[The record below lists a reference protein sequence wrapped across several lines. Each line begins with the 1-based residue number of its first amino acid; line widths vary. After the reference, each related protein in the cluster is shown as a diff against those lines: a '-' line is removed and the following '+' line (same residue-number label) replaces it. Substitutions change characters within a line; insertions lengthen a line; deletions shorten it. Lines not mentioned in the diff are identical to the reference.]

1 MQIKKSIS
9 FKDNLHYK
17 IFSLLNTNISSWGL
31 SENEVKVLA
40 SLYTEGFY
48 LKEKVKDYVL
58 RMKLLFDKKSKDKIL
73 KTLDLSYNT
82 FNNILTSL
90 RNKPV
95 PFIVDNTIDEK
106 YMLNLTAKEM
116 EFTIKFIN
124 DDTISGEIN

>member
-1 MQIKKSIS
+1 MQIKKSIP

-40 SLYTEGFY
+40 ALYNEDY
-48 LKEKVKDYVL
+48 NLVEKVKDYTL
-58 RMKLLFDKKSKDKIL
+58 RMKLLFSKETKDKIL
-73 KTLDLSYNT
+73 ITLDLSYNT

-90 RNKPV
+90 RNKTI

-106 YMLNLTAKEM
+106 YLQKINNKEVT
-116 EFTIKFIN
+116 FTIIFIN
-124 DDTISGEIN
+124 DEYTTNN